1 MCLCIFPKYMFIW
14 YIWKVFYPSHASMNN
29 GRYVENGDDFYCS
42 PVDELLVV
50 IICDCDSFFLSC
62 CILVFI
68 EIQKLY

>member
-1 MCLCIFPKYMFIW
+1 MFIW

-50 IICDCDSFFLSC
+50 IICDCDSFFLVVYLYLLKSKNYIDA
-62 CILVFI
+62 ILIF
-68 EIQKLY
+68 LL